1 MGSKIKI
8 FSDGINIRKH
18 NTSISLIEKEDRIE
32 LLFGKYVGKGIVT
45 AQTANNRGVAVL
57 KFHLEKETMLE
68 ISSAWM
74 QYLIAKDERDS
85 NLPEQT
91 QRST

>member
-18 NTSISLIEKEDRIE
+18 NTSISLIEKEDGIE
-32 LLFGKYVGKGIVT
+32 LLFGKYVGNGIVT

-91 QRST
+91 

>member
-18 NTSISLIEKEDRIE
+18 NTSISLIEKEDGIE
-32 LLFGKYVGKGIVT
+32 LLFGKYVGNGIVT

-85 NLPEQT
+85 NLPEQAK
-91 QRST
+91 

>member
-1 MGSKIKI
+1 MDSKIKI
-8 FSDGINIRKH
+8 FSDGVTIRKH
-18 NTSISLIEKEDRIE
+18 NTSISLIEREDGIE

-74 QYLIAKDERDS
+74 QYLIAKDERDI
-85 NLPEQT
+85 NLPEQAK
-91 QRST
+91 

>member
-1 MGSKIKI
+1 MASKIKI

-18 NTSISLIEKEDRIE
+18 NTSISLIEKEDGIE
-32 LLFGKYVGKGIVT
+32 LLFGKYVGKGVVT

-85 NLPEQT
+85 NLPEQA
-91 QRST
+91 Q

>member
-1 MGSKIKI
+1 MGSKKEIDIYSNGIK
-8 FSDGINIRKH
+8 IRKH
-18 NTSISLIEKEDRIE
+18 NTSILITEESDSVKLTFARYIGENA
-32 LLFGKYVGKGIVT
+32 VT
-45 AQTANNRGVAVL
+45 AKVFNNRGVAVL

-85 NLPEQT
+85 NLPK
-91 QRST
+91 

>member
-1 MGSKIKI
+1 MDSKIKI

-32 LLFGKYVGKGIVT
+32 LLFGRYVGKGIFT

-68 ISSAWM
+68 ISTAWM

-85 NLPEQT
+85 DLPK
-91 QRST
+91 